1 MPTNPLDNSNTR
13 IDADGTVWRIPAP
26 ETRSPSRIPDGAEGI
41 DPVQA
46 LIELGETPDPA
57 AAGGLADQLLAW
69 IAPRPRN
76 PATLSQSRLVP
87 LLGLAADL
95 LARASDA
102 SREVADLGATA
113 LAQELRMQRA
123 LTDRRST
130 LIADDER

>member
-1 MPTNPLDNSNTR
+1 
-13 IDADGTVWRIPAP
+13 
-26 ETRSPSRIPDGAEGI
+26 
-41 DPVQA
+41 
-46 LIELGETPDPA
+46 
-57 AAGGLADQLLAW
+57 LLAW

-123 LTDRRST
+123 LTDRRAT